1 VALRPRL
8 FCSLLGVVGRDTRRG
23 VAERAPCRRTSFPR
37 PSRSIRCGE
46 PRHVA
51 YCSESTV
58 QFVCVMEYVA
68 VVVQQS
74 RASVLTCSDS
84 KTRSQH
90 GFLLCFF
97 VSGHVPFTLP
107 LRTLPFVLASVRRS
121 TYFRTFF
128 CCMCVMSV
136 SRQFRAC
143 TSPTAMGR
151 I

>member
-1 VALRPRL
+1 MFTKFQRVYFIVCQLHVALRPRL

-58 QFVCVMEYVA
+58 QFVFVMEYVA

-74 RASVLTCSDS
+74 TASVLTCSDS

-90 GFLLCFF
+90 GFLHCFLSLVTCLSRCRLGRF
-97 VSGHVPFTLP
+97 HLSWRPCVGPHTFA
-107 LRTLPFVLASVRRS
+107 RFLAV
-121 TYFRTFF
+121 
-128 CCMCVMSV
+128 C
-136 SRQFRAC
+136 A
-143 TSPTAMGR
+143 
-151 I
+151 